1 LTGGKIFTQL
11 SRSRTGVFMDHPLPF
26 FSWACSFGNLRS
38 ALSDVVA
45 AGILVKVIVAR
56 LII

>member
-1 LTGGKIFTQL
+1 
-11 SRSRTGVFMDHPLPF
+11 MDHPLPF